1 MLSALALAPIG
12 RLLAQ
17 EMEGTPRH
25 KVSAAQ
31 LHRALSERFPLK
43 FGIENVFALEVGSP
57 RLHLLPARNRL
68 GAGLTAQA
76 SGPALQDA
84 LPTGEVDLSFSVRYE
99 PADRTV
105 RAHEPEL
112 LDLRLPGMQPGAIGA
127 LQKLLAETA
136 KDALGDVVL
145 YQFTTRELELADT
158 MGFAPEKL
166 TVVDDGLLILFGP
179 KAGR

>member
-12 RLLAQ
+12 PLLAQ

-31 LHRALSERFPLK
+31 LHRALSERFPIRI
-43 FGIENVFALEVGSP
+43 GIEDLFALQVGSP

-76 SGPALQDA
+76 SGPVLRDA

-99 PADRTV
+99 PSDRTV
-105 RAHEPEL
+105 RANDPEL
-112 LDLRLPGMQPGAIGA
+112 MDLRLPGMQPAAIGA
-127 LQKLLAETA
+127 LQKVLAEA
-136 KDALGDVVL
+136 SRDALGDIVL
-145 YQFTTRELELADT
+145 YQFSARELELADT
-158 MGFAPEKL
+158 MGFVPEKL
-166 TVVDDGLLILFGP
+166 TVAEDGLLILFGP
-179 KAGR
+179 KASR